1 MQIRFPDSAHAAE
14 ACAAHILSRLQEVL
28 NQKDHATLAIS
39 GGSSPR
45 PMFEIFAKTRFE
57 WDRIE
62 LFWVDERGVPPGD
75 SQSNFKMANDTWL
88 LPGKFPQANIHRI
101 EAELEPELAAER
113 YAEVIR
119 KKLGDTP
126 HFDLIHQGMGPDG
139 HTASL
144 FPGQTLIN
152 DRQGNV
158 AAVWVEK
165 FKQWR
170 ITLLPAVLLGARH
183 TVMLV
188 TGADKADALKAVL
201 EGDYEPLDY
210 PSQIIAWS
218 ETHEGRDVAWFLDN
232 AAAAHLASQP
242 L

>member
-14 ACAAHILSRLQEVL
+14 ACAQHILSRLQEVL
-28 NQKDHATLAIS
+28 NEKSHATLAIS

-45 PMFEIFAKTRFE
+45 TMFEIFAKTNFE

-75 SQSNFKMANDTWL
+75 SQSNFKLANDTWL
-88 LPGKFPQANIHRI
+88 LPGKFPRSNIHRI

-113 YAEVIR
+113 YAEEIR
-119 KKLGDTP
+119 NKLGGTP
-126 HFDLIHQGMGPDG
+126 QFDLIHQGMGPDG

-144 FPGQTLIN
+144 FPGEPFIN
-152 DRQGNV
+152 DRQGTV

-170 ITLLPAVLLGARH
+170 ITLLPGVLLAARQ

-188 TGADKADALKAVL
+188 TGADKADALKEVL

-218 ETHEGRDVAWFLDN
+218 EAHEGRDVAWFLDD
-232 AAAAHLASQP
+232 AAAAHLTP
-242 L
+242 KPM